1 MTAILR
7 TLLLALFFSAN
18 AFASVPPEDEQQALT
33 RYLQQSLNQEHSFTD
48 KFDAQVWLMTMQ
60 QPLSRYIKDPE
71 QRIDFLTQV
80 HAEAH
85 RAGIPPDLVLA
96 LIEVE
101 SHFKRFA
108 VSRAGA
114 QGMMQIMPFWKNEIG
129 RQDDN
134 LTAIATNLRYGC
146 TILKFYLDREKG
158 NIAPALARYNGS
170 YGRTV
175 YSDKVLKTWRTHWYG
190 PAF

>member
-1 MTAILR
+1 MTPILR
-7 TLLLALFFSAN
+7 RLVLALFFSAS
-18 AFASVPPEDEQQALT
+18 AFASIAPKDEQQALT
-33 RYLQQSLNQEHSFTD
+33 RYLQQSLNQEHYFTD

-85 RAGIPPDLVLA
+85 RAGVPPSLVLA
-96 LIEVE
+96 LIEIE

-108 VSRAGA
+108 ISRVGA

-134 LTAIATNLRYGC
+134 LTTVSTNLRYGC
-146 TILKFYLDREKG
+146 TILKFYLNREKG

-175 YSDKVLKTWRTHWYG
+175 YSDKVLKTWRTHWFG

>member
-108 VSRAGA
+108 VSRVGA